1 LQQTGSI
8 NNSLK
13 QFSETR
19 RNHLRFYQ
27 LASRLLTPF
36 FQSDSKAAAFVRDKS
51 FGLLCK
57 TPYVKTQMLRTL
69 AGVKTGLFSHL
80 NPGQWH
86 HRYDLKNKI

>member
-1 LQQTGSI
+1 
-8 NNSLK
+8 
-13 QFSETR
+13 
-19 RNHLRFYQ
+19 
-27 LASRLLTPF
+27 LLTPF
-36 FQSDSKAAAFVRDKS
+36 FQSDSKVAAFVRDKS

-86 HRYDLKNKI
+86 HRYELKNKT